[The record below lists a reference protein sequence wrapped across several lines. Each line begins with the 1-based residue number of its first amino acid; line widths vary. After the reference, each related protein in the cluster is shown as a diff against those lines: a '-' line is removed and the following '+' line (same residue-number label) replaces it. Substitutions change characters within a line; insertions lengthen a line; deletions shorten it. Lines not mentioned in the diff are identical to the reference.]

1 MLSQVS
7 ADVANAKKEIDQIKK
22 AIAEKESQITDQ
34 LKGRDLD
41 EYEEIIREQ
50 ESKSRKL
57 SEIKPILAGCL
68 EAQEATKAKSEEI
81 HTTEGQLKT
90 NRDLLAQ
97 QKELVE
103 SLESQKQT
111 LETLSGIEELTKK
124 RAMLVDGQECPLCGS
139 KDHPFAE
146 ALPEGVLNAK
156 KERNKVEKQ
165 TQRRLRAEKRS
176 S

>member
-1 MLSQVS
+1 MADAGEKVKDTTQVLSQVS

-124 RAMLVDGQECPLCGS
+124 GPC
-139 KDHPFAE
+139 
-146 ALPEGVLNAK
+146 
-156 KERNKVEKQ
+156 
-165 TQRRLRAEKRS
+165 
-176 S
+176 